1 MDPNEPKFDAELL
14 QARWVLGGVEPID
27 LVRQAILAIEQGFSG
42 RELEILAGM
51 NLPSRRDL
59 GSLPERVFTE
69 LRLAPMD
76 KEQALK
82 VIDNRGAAFST
93 ALISELV
100 GAFPGFEPRWT
111 EHVAYWNGNP
121 AGSYNDMAEFVHFV
135 VEDVYEKGA
144 LSEVQRVFDW
154 MEQAFSEDDPEVRNL
169 VALGFFETLQC
180 FSSWRSYGKG
190 AFEQFLGP
198 NSLKVWEELRIVWR
212 GKSSLAEV
220 IRAENQENNQ

>member
-1 MDPNEPKFDAELL
+1 MKPIESKFDAELL
-14 QARWVLGGVEPID
+14 HARWVLGGVEPID

-42 RELEILAGM
+42 TELAILAGLD
-51 NLPSRRDL
+51 LPSRRDI
-59 GSLPERVFTE
+59 GSLPERVFAE
-69 LRLAPMD
+69 LGLAPMD

-82 VIDNRGAAFST
+82 VIDNRGAAFSN

-111 EHVAYWNGNP
+111 EHVTYWNGNP
-121 AGSYNDMAEFVHFV
+121 AGSYIDMAEFVHYV

-154 MEQAFSEDDPEVRNL
+154 MDQALSKGDQEARNL
-169 VALGFFETLQC
+169 ISLGFFETLQC
-180 FSSWRSYGKG
+180 VASWGSYGRD

-198 NSLKVWEELRIVWR
+198 NSRIAWEELKILWR
-212 GKSSLAEV
+212 GKSSLADV
-220 IRAENQENNQ
+220 IRAENEENR